1 MSKSLYLV
9 FSKPPEGVTSDEY
22 DRWYHGHVR
31 ENIETKGFLSA
42 ERYALKPGRPTG
54 VDFRHLAVYE
64 YTGDYQA
71 LREDL
76 ERRIEDWEDR
86 VARRGSRRSSS
97 AAGSARRSTSGRR
110 RPAEMSPD
118 RRRLA
123 NLSRAWSCCSRMSP
137 SRTSGAAPA

>member
-9 FSKPPEGVTSDEY
+9 FSKPPESVTSEEY
-22 DRWYHGHVR
+22 DRWYHDHVR

-42 ERYALKPGRPTG
+42 ERYALKAGRPTG

-76 ERRIEDWEDR
+76 ERRIEAGKIVLPEWFPQIQFGSWECRAIDER
-86 VARRGSRRSSS
+86 
-97 AAGSARRSTSGRR
+97 
-110 RPAEMSPD
+110 AE
-118 RRRLA
+118 
-123 NLSRAWSCCSRMSP
+123 
-137 SRTSGAAPA
+137 APG